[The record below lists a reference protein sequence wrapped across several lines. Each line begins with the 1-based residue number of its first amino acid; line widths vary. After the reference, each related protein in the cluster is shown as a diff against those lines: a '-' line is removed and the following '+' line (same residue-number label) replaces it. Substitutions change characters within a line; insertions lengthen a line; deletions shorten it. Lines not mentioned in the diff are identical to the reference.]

1 MKKVTLDYNPQIKS
15 EVGPYPMRTTVVTLK
30 DDRLE
35 EKCYDII
42 IQVLDTNECEHSD
55 SIEWAHQC
63 DASSKCVNTEG
74 SYFCACGGEYF
85 LKRTAEYG
93 RGIITLISFLKALL
107 LP

>member
-1 MKKVTLDYNPQIKS
+1 
-15 EVGPYPMRTTVVTLK
+15 MRTTVVTLK

-85 LKRTAEYG
+85 LKRTAEC
-93 RGIITLISFLKALL
+93 ALEGHINTGSL
-107 LP
+107 EPDLWELV